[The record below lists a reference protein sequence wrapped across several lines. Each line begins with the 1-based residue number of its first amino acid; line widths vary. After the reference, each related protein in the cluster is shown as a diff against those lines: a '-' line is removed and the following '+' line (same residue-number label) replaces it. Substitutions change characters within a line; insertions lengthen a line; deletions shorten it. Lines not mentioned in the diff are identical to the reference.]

1 MLIAGVIGMPEFLRR
16 RLHPFVR
23 PTVRKSIALE
33 SGVVLA
39 FHAALLLLALFHP
52 AFWSIFVG
60 QVVGHCNFG
69 RVLAPETQW
78 AAARRQYLGENSE
91 HGHPSLGQG
100 FYVEHVPSR
109 GAPRI
114 SRGSLSYH
122 STLTHDGSSLIIANG
137 DDASMDL
144 YMLSADDLSIQNRHS
159 ATPSP
164 DYDERIG
171 THFSYCRNEL
181 VCGTRTG
188 DFEWKPAPKRAFK
201 VND

>member
-1 MLIAGVIGMPEFLRR
+1 ME
-16 RLHPFVR
+16 
-23 PTVRKSIALE
+23 
-33 SGVVLA
+33 
-39 FHAALLLLALFHP
+39 HA
-52 AFWSIFVG
+52 
-60 QVVGHCNFG
+60 
-69 RVLAPETQW
+69 
-78 AAARRQYLGENSE
+78 
-91 HGHPSLGQG
+91 
-100 FYVEHVPSR
+100 PSR

-201 VND
+201 VNDCGSPKRRRPTCPERGPFWRPSRQTPRPKAKKLLRTSAWMEVGSLCCSGQSAKRGDTGQAHQSRFLTQPHAFFFGFGGSFSFMTFWVVWKLLSYRT